1 MNYKGTFKYGWNF
14 DKKEKTFGNER
25 EIPITVF
32 FNGTKAVAL
41 SRKDDIDI
49 LAVLEQARDNK
60 QLVLMMPPAKDH
72 VDMEAAVELMGFAAD
87 KTPISIRFGVEKFSS
102 RNKIQ
107 EFVFL
112 TPDATIKGRPTITEG
127 HLLKIELKFPAAV
140 VKSY

>member
-14 DKKEKTFGNER
+14 DKKEKKFGNER
-25 EIPITVF
+25 EIPIAVF

-41 SRKDDIDI
+41 SRKDDINI
-49 LAVLEQARDNK
+49 LAVMEQARDNN

-72 VDMEAAVELMGFAAD
+72 VDMEAAVELMGIAAD
-87 KTPISIRFGVEKFSS
+87 KKPISIRFGVEKFSS

-107 EFVFL
+107 EFIL
-112 TPDATIKGRPTITEG
+112 WAPDAALKERPAITEG
-127 HLLKIELKFPAAV
+127 HLLKIELKFTGAV